1 MLDRGRGPRLVLLAT
16 VMAVVIVVTIV
27 VVMAVV
33 VVVAVV
39 IVMAVVVV
47 MAEVWAVAT
56 EIISGNRTTDSSR
69 DGKHRNGRK

>member
-1 MLDRGRGPRLVLLAT
+1 
-16 VMAVVIVVTIV
+16 VTIV
-27 VVMAVV
+27 VVMAV